1 MKNYVIIPAR
11 SGSKRIPNKNIINF
25 FNKPIIGNV
34 INKIKKFKF
43 FDKIIVSTD
52 SKIIQKISYR
62 YGANEVLLRNKKL
75 SGDNV
80 PIYDVISNVINS
92 ISLED
97 KFLVTVIL
105 PTSVFITKADIKLA
119 IKKVLKSDYVRSC
132 SMSYFRK
139 DINKSFFFNKKN
151 LTFFNKKKFTKQLN
165 KRYLYDVGQFYVY
178 RSDYF
183 IHKKIKLKT
192 KIHPVILSDLRVTD
206 VDTHEDF
213 LRAKEIYKKNFF

>member
-1 MKNYVIIPAR
+1 
-11 SGSKRIPNKNIINF
+11 
-25 FNKPIIGNV
+25 
-34 INKIKKFKF
+34 
-43 FDKIIVSTD
+43 
-52 SKIIQKISYR
+52 
-62 YGANEVLLRNKKL
+62 
-75 SGDNV
+75 
-80 PIYDVISNVINS
+80 
-92 ISLED
+92 
-97 KFLVTVIL
+97 
-105 PTSVFITKADIKLA
+105 
-119 IKKVLKSDYVRSC
+119 
-132 SMSYFRK
+132 MSYFRK